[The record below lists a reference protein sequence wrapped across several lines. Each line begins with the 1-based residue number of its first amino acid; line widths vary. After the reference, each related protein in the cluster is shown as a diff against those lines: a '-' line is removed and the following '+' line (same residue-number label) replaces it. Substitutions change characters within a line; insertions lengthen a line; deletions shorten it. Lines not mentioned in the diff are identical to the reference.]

1 MIILLLLL
9 LVVLLF
15 SAKCPRTALYL
26 LIAPILSPIG
36 KVLLFI
42 ILFISYYLGG
52 DGHA

>member
-1 MIILLLLL
+1 MIILL

-15 SAKCPRTALYL
+15 LAKCPRTALYL
-26 LIAPILSPIG
+26 LLAPILLPIG